1 MLEEATWSEWN
12 LLQGEDK
19 VAEVPFVQTRQP
31 TLLPLQQ
38 ADESWCWVCS
48 SVLGSSES
56 RLDKPKLRIVPG
68 PASL

>member
-19 VAEVPFVQTRQP
+19 VAEVPFMQTRQP

-38 ADESWCWVCS
+38 ADES
-48 SVLGSSES
+48 
-56 RLDKPKLRIVPG
+56 
-68 PASL
+68 